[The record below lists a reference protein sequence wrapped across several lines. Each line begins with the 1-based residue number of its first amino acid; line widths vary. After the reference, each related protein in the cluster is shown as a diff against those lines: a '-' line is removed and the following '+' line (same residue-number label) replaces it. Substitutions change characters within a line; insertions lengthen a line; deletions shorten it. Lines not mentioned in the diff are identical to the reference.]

1 MGQTPD
7 LVNVIEQMRVTAGKL
22 RNATSAIFTLTR
34 EKAEAEEWYRV
45 ELAKEIA
52 RLRFEKVQATLIPD
66 LARGTEEIAHLKF
79 KRDIAADRYKSG
91 VEVIRGLQSEL
102 SAYQT
107 ICRYQEEI

>member
-1 MGQTPD
+1 MGQAPD
-7 LVNVIEQMRVTAGKL
+7 LVNVIEQMQVTAGRL
-22 RNATSAIFTLTR
+22 RNATSAIFTLAR
-34 EKAEAEEWYRV
+34 QKAEAEELYRI
-45 ELAKEIA
+45 EKAKEVA

-66 LARGTEEIAHLKF
+66 LAKGNEEIAHLKF

-107 ICRYQEEI
+107 ICRYQDEI

>member
-1 MGQTPD
+1 MELTS
-7 LVNVIEQMRVTAGKL
+7 VTEQMMQTAEKL
-22 RNATSAIFTLTR
+22 RNAASAIFTLTR
-34 EKAEAEEWYRV
+34 EKAEAEELYRV

-66 LARGTEEIAHLKF
+66 LARGKEEIAHLKF

-107 ICRYQEEI
+107 ICRYQEDI

>member
-1 MGQTPD
+1 MSGIDLYSVVQQMQQTS
-7 LVNVIEQMRVTAGKL
+7 QKL
-22 RNATSAIFTLTR
+22 RNATSEIFRLAR
-34 EKAEAEEWYRV
+34 EKAEAEERYRV

-66 LARGTEEIAHLKF
+66 LARGNEQIALLKF

-102 SAYQT
+102 SALQT
-107 ICRYQEEI
+107 ICRYQDEIS